1 MSVEYL
7 RQIRNESKQKI
18 NQNFTYNL
26 IFVVFWLFFQV
37 LYFTEAFVDYLW
49 DVQIWLQSFI
59 QIFTFLCIEVIID
72 NLIRL
77 KYLL

>member
-49 DVQIWLQSFI
+49 DVQIWLESFI